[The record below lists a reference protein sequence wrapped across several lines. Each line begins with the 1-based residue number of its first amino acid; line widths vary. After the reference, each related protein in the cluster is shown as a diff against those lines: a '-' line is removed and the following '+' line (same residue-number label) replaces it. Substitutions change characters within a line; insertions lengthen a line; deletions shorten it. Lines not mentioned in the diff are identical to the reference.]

1 MYTVIL
7 PNTRPMRPQFIVF
20 ELYNTLIL
28 AQITVNA
35 KMKSPVSTIP
45 PILPMGL
52 EFFIAST
59 TYAKIRMSKLYQKA
73 SKIHLMKILMLKCK
87 LRIPYLYRSG
97 SVIRRSFVYSRSMV
111 ANHMIGK
118 AVNATL

>member
-1 MYTVIL
+1 MYVIML
-7 PNTRPMRPQFIVF
+7 PKTKKSRPQLIVF

-28 AQITVNA
+28 AQITVSA

-45 PILPMGL
+45 PNLPSEL
-52 EFFIAST
+52 EFFPAST
-59 TYAKIRMSKLYQKA
+59 KYAKSKMRKLYQKA

-97 SVIRRSFVYSRSMV
+97 SVISRSFVYSRSIV

-118 AVNATL
+118 AVKATL